1 MVKRVHM
8 GKFFSRH
15 GQIFGIEETK
25 RFKMEISKRVHLYD
39 SVYYKQQV
47 MDNSTSVM
55 ENIGWQP
62 LTMGW
67 IQLNTGGATRVNSVY
82 G

>member
-1 MVKRVHM
+1 MV
-8 GKFFSRH
+8 
-15 GQIFGIEETK
+15 QEETFVFPVK
-25 RFKMEISKRVHLYD
+25 PWMEISKRVHLYD